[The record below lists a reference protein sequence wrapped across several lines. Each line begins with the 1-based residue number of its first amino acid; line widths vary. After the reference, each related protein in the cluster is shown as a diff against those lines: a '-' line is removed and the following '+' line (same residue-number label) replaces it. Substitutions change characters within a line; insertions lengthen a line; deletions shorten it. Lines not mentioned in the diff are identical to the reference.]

1 MQRREGFV
9 EKYWD
14 FDGAALPSE
23 FVGVA
28 TGDATVA
35 VKGSAGDQVGE
46 VELTIA
52 ATSEAEEA
60 YLYQNDKLTFPFT
73 KLDYIEWTAKISA
86 SMAAAGADAIA
97 FAIGLISAF
106 NSTLNSITALA
117 LFRKEAGATNA
128 LTVETDDNVTDKD
141 DVATGVSLQA
151 ATYQRFAIDVSDK
164 KDVKFYVHDGK
175 MFKRVANNTKFDMS
189 GYTGAVQLFAYLS
202 KASGTD
208 TLVLTIDDVFVRY
221 QKT

>member
-14 FDGAALPSE
+14 FDGAALPAE
-23 FVGVA
+23 FVGTA

-52 ATSEAEEA
+52 ATSEAEVA
-60 YLYQNDKLTFPFT
+60 YLSQNDKLTFPFP
-73 KLDYIEWTAKISA
+73 KLDYVEWTAKISA

-97 FAIGLISAF
+97 FAMGIISAY
-106 NSTLNSITALA
+106 NATLDSITALA
-117 LFRKEAGATNA
+117 LFRKEAGASNA
-128 LTVETDDNVTDKD
+128 LTVESDDDVTNKDNVS
-141 DVATGVSLQA
+141 TGVSLQA
-151 ATYQRFAIDVSDK
+151 ATYQRFAIDCSNK
-164 KDVKFYVHDGK
+164 SDVKFYVHDGSL
-175 MFKRVANNTKFDMS
+175 FRRVANNTVFDMS
-189 GYTGAVQLFAYLS
+189 GYTGAVQLFAYLA